1 MTFSIEFAD
10 EQQEYQARIKVVG
23 CGGSGG
29 NAVNT
34 MINFGL
40 EGVEFIVVNTDAQA
54 LNANSAPTKLNIGN
68 SVTKGLGAGA
78 DPERGRK
85 AALEDVQ
92 RIKELIS
99 GADMVFV
106 TAGMGGGTGTGAAP
120 VIAQL
125 AREEGALTVG
135 VVTKPFL
142 FEGRQRSR
150 RADYGLAA
158 LSETVDTL
166 ITIPNQKLLLLGD
179 DELTFID
186 ACRKADEVLYQAVKG
201 ISDLITQNGIVNV
214 DFADVK
220 TVMSNM
226 GRALMGTGI
235 AKGQNRAR
243 LAAEMA
249 VASPLLDDISVEGAT
264 GVLINVVGGS
274 DLKMREIQEAAS
286 LVQEQA
292 HEDANIIFGAS
303 VDESLGENVKVTV
316 IATGFDEAER
326 HGSRRARR
334 QRQPHGPGPGSRSRA
349 PSASRVAQQPHGQT
363 SFGHPQTQHS
373 QLSHAPT
380 PVTAATATTRATRS
394 TRAVAVLRPAAVHP
408 APGGAGAAL
417 VPSHPERARRPRRSL
432 ADPRGHASRR
442 RLPPDRTR
450 AAPRASRPATTT
462 TGTSRRSSASSS
474 RRAAVP
480 PVEPRI
486 DGGAPDSTARSAATR
501 VHLALRAATGNPED
515 QRRGGRGGGSG
526 LRGTFSLPWP
536 RRRRPRRRSPPPA

>member
-1 MTFSIEFAD
+1 MSFSIEFAD
-10 EQQEYQARIKVVG
+10 ETQEYQARIKVIG

-54 LNANSAPTKLNIGN
+54 LNNNAAPIKLPIGAN
-68 SVTKGLGAGA
+68 VTKGLGAGA

-120 VIAQL
+120 IIAQL

-142 FEGRQRSR
+142 FEGRQRAR
-150 RADYGLAA
+150 RAELGLAQLA
-158 LSETVDTL
+158 EHVDTL

-179 DELTFID
+179 DDLTFVD

-201 ISDLITQNGIVNV
+201 ISDLITQSGIVNV

-220 TVMSNM
+220 TIMSNM

-243 LAAEMA
+243 MAAEMA
-249 VASPLLDDISVEGAT
+249 VASPLLDDISVDGAT
-264 GVLINVVGGS
+264 GVLINIVGGS
-274 DLKMREIQEAAS
+274 DLKMKEIQEAAS
-286 LVQEQA
+286 LIQEQA

-303 VDESLGENVKVTV
+303 IDESLGENVKVTV
-316 IATGFDEAER
+316 IATGFDTQER
-326 HGSRRARR
+326 MIAQESQ
-334 QRQPHGPGPGSRSRA
+334 QRVSL
-349 PSASRVAQQPHGQT
+349 SA
-363 SFGHPQTQHS
+363 PQTVPSRDMRPSQS
-373 QLSHAPT
+373 QLQASGRPVAPA
-380 PVTAATATTRATRS
+380 VQEQAAAYS
-394 TRAVAVLRPAAVHP
+394 T
-408 APGGAGAAL
+408 
-417 VPSHPERARRPRRSL
+417 
-432 ADPRGHASRR
+432 
-442 RLPPDRTR
+442 
-450 AAPRASRPATTT
+450 
-462 TGTSRRSSASSS
+462 
-474 RRAAVP
+474 RRAAHAA
-480 PVEPRI
+480 EARTASQPRLPI
-486 DGGAPDSTARSAATR
+486 RERSASFPT
-501 VHLALRAATGNPED
+501 LD
-515 QRRGGRGGGSG
+515 QDWDVPA
-526 LRGTFSLPWP
+526 FS
-536 RRRRPRRRSPPPA
+536 RKGQ

>member
-1 MTFSIEFAD
+1 MSFSIEFAD
-10 EQQEYQARIKVVG
+10 EQQEYQARIKVIG

-54 LNANSAPTKLNIGN
+54 LNANLAPTKLNIGN
-68 SVTKGLGAGA
+68 QVTKGLGAGA

-120 VIAQL
+120 IIAQL

-135 VVTKPFL
+135 VVTKPFI
-142 FEGRQRSR
+142 FEGRQRHR
-150 RADYGLAA
+150 RAELGLAA
-158 LSETVDTL
+158 LAEQVDTL
-166 ITIPNQKLLLLGD
+166 ITIPNQKLLMIGD
-179 DELTFID
+179 EDLTFID

-201 ISDLITQNGIVNV
+201 ISDLITQSGIVNV

-243 LAAEMA
+243 MAAEMA
-249 VASPLLDDISVEGAT
+249 ISSPLLDDISVDGAT

-303 VDESLGENVKVTV
+303 IDETLGENLKVTV
-316 IATGFDEAER
+316 IATGFDSLEREREAES
-326 HGSRRARR
+326 HARASS
-334 QRQPHGPGPGSRSRA
+334 QA
-349 PSASRVAQQPHGQT
+349 
-363 SFGHPQTQHS
+363 PQTIS
-373 QLSHAPT
+373 SFAP
-380 PVTAATATTRATRS
+380 RS
-394 TRAVAVLRPAAVHP
+394 TSSFAPAPRQSQAPAASADMIP
-408 APGGAGAAL
+408 ALSTRRTAF
-417 VPSHPERARRPRRSL
+417 VAR
-432 ADPRGHASRR
+432 
-442 RLPPDRTR
+442 
-450 AAPRASRPATTT
+450 
-462 TGTSRRSSASSS
+462 
-474 RRAAVP
+474 
-480 PVEPRI
+480 EQ
-486 DGGAPDSTARSAATR
+486 APDSRMYPASQPR
-501 VHLALRAATGNPED
+501 LAVRERPSHASFPAFDNDWDVPAF
-515 QRRGGRGGGSG
+515 QRKGQ
-526 LRGTFSLPWP
+526 
-536 RRRRPRRRSPPPA
+536 

>member
-10 EQQEYQARIKVVG
+10 EETQEYQARIKVIG

-34 MINFGL
+34 MISFGL

-54 LNANSAPTKLNIGN
+54 LNSNAAPTKLNIGN
-68 SVTKGLGAGA
+68 AVTRGLGAGA

-85 AALEDVQ
+85 AALEDHQ
-92 RIKELIS
+92 RIKELIA

-150 RADYGLAA
+150 RAEIGLAQ
-158 LSETVDTL
+158 LSEHVDTL
-166 ITIPNQKLLLLGD
+166 ITIPNQKLLMLGEED
-179 DELTFID
+179 LSFID
-186 ACRKADEVLYQAVKG
+186 AFRKADEVLFQAVKG

-235 AKGQNRAR
+235 AKGANRAR

-249 VASPLLDDISVEGAT
+249 VSSPLLDDISVDGAT
-264 GVLINVVGGS
+264 GVLINIVGGP
-274 DLKMREIQEAAS
+274 DLKMREIQEAAA
-286 LVQEQA
+286 LIQEQA

-303 VDESLGENVKVTV
+303 IDEALGENVKVTV
-316 IATGFDEAER
+316 IATGFDTMER
-326 HGSRRARR
+326 MASMDNAARISVPQQAPQTVPSMQRVYREPVQTAPVHHQARATTVSESVPAFSSRRLQTAQDPRSQAIPS
-334 QRQPHGPGPGSRSRA
+334 QR
-349 PSASRVAQQPHGQT
+349 T
-363 SFGHPQTQHS
+363 
-373 QLSHAPT
+373 
-380 PVTAATATTRATRS
+380 S
-394 TRAVAVLRPAAVHP
+394 TRAPASQFP
-408 APGGAGAAL
+408 AFDTDWDVPAFQRKGG
-417 VPSHPERARRPRRSL
+417 
-432 ADPRGHASRR
+432 
-442 RLPPDRTR
+442 
-450 AAPRASRPATTT
+450 
-462 TGTSRRSSASSS
+462 
-474 RRAAVP
+474 
-480 PVEPRI
+480 
-486 DGGAPDSTARSAATR
+486 
-501 VHLALRAATGNPED
+501 
-515 QRRGGRGGGSG
+515 Q
-526 LRGTFSLPWP
+526 
-536 RRRRPRRRSPPPA
+536 

>member
-1 MTFSIEFAD
+1 MSFSIEFAD
-10 EQQEYQARIKVVG
+10 ETQCYEARIKVIGV
-23 CGGSGG
+23 GGSGG

-54 LNANSAPTKLNIGN
+54 LNANSAPTKLNIG
-68 SVTKGLGAGA
+68 SQVTKGLGAGA
-78 DPERGRK
+78 DPDRGRK

-150 RADYGLAA
+150 RAEQGLSG
-158 LSETVDTL
+158 LSEQVDTL

-179 DELTFID
+179 DELTFIE

-249 VASPLLDDISVEGAT
+249 VASPLLDDISVDGAT
-264 GVLINVVGGS
+264 GVLINIVGGP
-274 DLKMREIQEAAS
+274 DLKMREIQDAAS

-303 VDESLGENVKVTV
+303 IDESLGENVKVTV
-316 IATGFDEAER
+316 IATGFDVAER
-326 HGSRRARR
+326 AAAHESAAARASLASMAP
-334 QRQPHGPGPGSRSRA
+334 QTMVSRSLRDGYLTA
-349 PSASRVAQQPHGQT
+349 PSSAPESRVARQAAAVSTLDVCSTPSGRRSAHVQE
-363 SFGHPQTQHS
+363 SRV
-373 QLSHAPT
+373 SHAQQAHSSHFQHT
-380 PVTAATATTRATRS
+380 HTQGTQS
-394 TRAVAVLRPAAVHP
+394 
-408 APGGAGAAL
+408 AGQA
-417 VPSHPERARRPRRSL
+417 
-432 ADPRGHASRR
+432 
-442 RLPPDRTR
+442 RLPLRDIRER
-450 AAPRASRPATTT
+450 
-462 TGTSRRSSASSS
+462 ASSS
-474 RRAAVP
+474 FPTFESDWDVP
-480 PVEPRI
+480 
-486 DGGAPDSTARSAATR
+486 AF
-501 VHLALRAATGNPED
+501 
-515 QRRGGRGGGSG
+515 QRKGQ
-526 LRGTFSLPWP
+526 
-536 RRRRPRRRSPPPA
+536 

>member
-10 EQQEYQARIKVVG
+10 EQQEYQARIKVIG

-54 LNANSAPTKLNIGN
+54 LNGNAAPTKLNIGGA
-68 SVTKGLGAGA
+68 VTRGLGAGA

-85 AALEDVQ
+85 AAMEDHQ
-92 RIKELIS
+92 RIKELIG

-120 VIAQL
+120 VIAQI

-150 RADYGLAA
+150 RAELGLAQLA
-158 LSETVDTL
+158 EHVDTL
-166 ITIPNQKLLLLGD
+166 ITIPNQKLLMLGEED
-179 DELTFID
+179 LSFID
-186 ACRKADEVLYQAVKG
+186 AFRKADEVLFQAVKG

-220 TVMSNM
+220 TVMNSM

-235 AKGQNRAR
+235 AKGNNRAR

-249 VASPLLDDISVEGAT
+249 VSSPLLDDISVDGAT
-264 GVLINVVGGS
+264 GVLINIVGGP

-303 VDESLGENVKVTV
+303 IDEALGENVKVTV
-316 IATGFDEAER
+316 IATGFDQDRMQMMNEA
-326 HGSRRARR
+326 ARVSIAPPQTVPSMQYAPQSMGQVSQ
-334 QRQPHGPGPGSRSRA
+334 QRPVFQQPA
-349 PSASRVAQQPHGQT
+349 PSRV
-363 SFGHPQTQHS
+363 SE
-373 QLSHAPT
+373 
-380 PVTAATATTRATRS
+380 
-394 TRAVAVLRPAAVHP
+394 P
-408 APGGAGAAL
+408 APAF
-417 VPSHPERARRPRRSL
+417 
-432 ADPRGHASRR
+432 
-442 RLPPDRTR
+442 
-450 AAPRASRPATTT
+450 
-462 TGTSRRSSASSS
+462 SS
-474 RRAAVP
+474 RRLATAQESRVP
-480 PVEPRI
+480 P
-486 DGGAPDSTARSAATR
+486 ASTR
-501 VHLALRAATGNPED
+501 VPSRERSGSTFPAFDTDWDVPAF
-515 QRRGGRGGGSG
+515 QRKGQ
-526 LRGTFSLPWP
+526 
-536 RRRRPRRRSPPPA
+536 